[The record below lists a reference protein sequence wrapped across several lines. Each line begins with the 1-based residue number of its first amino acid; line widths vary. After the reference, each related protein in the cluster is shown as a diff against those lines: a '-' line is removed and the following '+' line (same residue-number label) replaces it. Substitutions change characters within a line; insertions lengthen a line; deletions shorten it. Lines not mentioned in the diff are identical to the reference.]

1 MVKLHLKKKTG
12 NALNNKEKK
21 NPKYHVLTHQNFD
34 SRQGPNQV

>member
-1 MVKLHLKKKTG
+1 MVKLHLKKNRKCIKQQG
-12 NALNNKEKK
+12 KK